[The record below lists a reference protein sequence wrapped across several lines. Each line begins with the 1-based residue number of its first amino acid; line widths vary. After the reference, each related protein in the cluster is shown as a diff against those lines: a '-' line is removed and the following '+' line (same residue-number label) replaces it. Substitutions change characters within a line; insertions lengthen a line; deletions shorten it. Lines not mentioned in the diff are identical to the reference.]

1 VLKEHFPRIT
11 ENEPGV
17 MAHHLTAA
25 GAAEAAIAL
34 WQKAGELALGRM
46 ALTEAISH
54 LDRGLELVTTLA
66 HSRDGTVG
74 VTGDTVN
81 PAVRLKT
88 LATNDAILLSP
99 ETARHVNAYVKL
111 QALNSANLNGSSALA
126 GIRA

>member
-1 VLKEHFPRIT
+1 
-11 ENEPGV
+11 
-17 MAHHLTAA
+17 MANHLTTA
-25 GAAEAAIAL
+25 GAAEAAIPL

-46 ALTEAISH
+46 ALTEAILH
-54 LDRGLELVTTLA
+54 LDRGLEIVTTLA

-81 PAVRLKT
+81 PGVRLKT
-88 LATNDAILLSP
+88 LATDDAILLSS

-111 QALNSANLNGSSALA
+111 QAPDSVDLDGSSALA